1 MATHLFLA
9 KIALG
14 FKIPSQNQEA
24 MLSALIGGAGT
35 NNPGELAHYLLEQV
49 LELSGEVPA
58 DDMTILAVG
67 LWKV

>member
-1 MATHLFLA
+1 
-9 KIALG
+9 
-14 FKIPSQNQEA
+14 